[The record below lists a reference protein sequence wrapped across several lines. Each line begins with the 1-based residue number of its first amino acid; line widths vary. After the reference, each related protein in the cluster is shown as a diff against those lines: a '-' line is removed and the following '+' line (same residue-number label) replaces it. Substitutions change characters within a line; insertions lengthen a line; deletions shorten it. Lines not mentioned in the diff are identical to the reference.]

1 VSVYLG
7 KAPEKPLFLICGA
20 SFYASKTVKDSKM
33 RDAGEKNSKMER
45 NF

>member
-1 VSVYLG
+1 MSVYLG
-7 KAPEKPLFLICGA
+7 KAPEKPLFSICGA
-20 SFYASKTVKDSKM
+20 SFYALKTVKDSKM